1 MHLIFKQRFTV
12 TFDVA
17 GRKLLAVNGFSP
29 KFIHHVIA
37 RILGHG
43 QSREKRGRTGGLGG
57 GKRVRDV
64 EVVCPEGA
72 FAGRAAGLT
81 GNIGGFGDAEAGHFL
96 QPEWRF

>member
-43 QSREKRGRTGGLGG
+43 QSKECGMLKLFVQKARL
-57 GKRVRDV
+57 RV
-64 EVVCPEGA
+64 E
-72 FAGRAAGLT
+72 
-81 GNIGGFGDAEAGHFL
+81 L
-96 QPEWRF
+96 QG